1 MKLKYKKLII
11 VISVGALL
19 LSFFILTLIPTGGG
33 SSNQIE
39 DAPLAKCDD
48 EEINTLISNYFQA
61 KRDVDMEMMEPL
73 VSDINQIDQEKLITQ
88 AEYVEDYQ
96 NIICYSLENK
106 DNGALRVYVR
116 YDMKLKNI
124 TTLAPCLSGLY
135 VTVGSD
141 GNKLIYLSALDEN
154 EEEFILSADKNS
166 HVGDL
171 QKEVAAQLQ
180 TAINADE
187 AFRQLYQRMDQEI
200 TASENGQPSAD
211 PNAASAAPSAAPA
224 DPNAA
229 QAAPSAAPAD
239 PNAAQ
244 AAPSAAPADP
254 NAAQAA
260 PSAAPADPNAAQ
272 ADPNA
277 APAQ

>member
-11 VISVGALL
+11 VISIGALL
-19 LSFFILTLIPTGGG
+19 LSFLILTLIPTGGG
-33 SSNQIE
+33 NSNPIE
-39 DAPLAKCDD
+39 DAPLTKCEDQN
-48 EEINTLISNYFQA
+48 ITTLIADYFQA

-96 NIICYSLENK
+96 NIVCYTLENK
-106 DNGALRVYVR
+106 DNGAMRVYIR
-116 YDMKLKNI
+116 YDIKLKNI
-124 TTLAPCLSGLY
+124 ETLAPCLSGVY

-141 GNKLIYLSALDEN
+141 GKYLIYLSALEEN

-166 HVGDL
+166 HVSDL
-171 QKEVAAQLQ
+171 KEEVATQLQ
-180 TAINADE
+180 TAIDSDE
-187 AFRQLYQRMDQEI
+187 AFRQLYQKMDQEI
-200 TASENGQPSAD
+200 KASESAAQEQPSEDPNAAAQPAEDPNATQPTAD
-211 PNAASAAPSAAPA
+211 PNAAAQPAA

-229 QAAPSAAPAD
+229 PVQPTTD
-239 PNAAQ
+239 PNAV
-244 AAPSAAPADP
+244 
-254 NAAQAA
+254 
-260 PSAAPADPNAAQ
+260 

>member
-11 VISVGALL
+11 IISIGALF
-19 LSFFILTLIPTGGG
+19 LSFLILTLIPTGGE
-33 SSNQIE
+33 STNQIE
-39 DAPLAKCDD
+39 DAPLEKCETED
-48 EEINTLISNYFQA
+48 IVALISSYFQA
-61 KRDVDMEMMEPL
+61 KRDVDMELMEPL

-96 NIICYSLENK
+96 NITCYTLENE

-124 TTLAPCLSGLY
+124 DTLAPCLSGVY

-141 GNKLIYLSALDEN
+141 GKYLIYLSALDEN

-166 HVGDL
+166 HVSDL

-180 TAINADE
+180 AAIDADE
-187 AFRQLYQRMDQEI
+187 AFRQLYQKMDQEI
-200 TASENGQPSAD
+200 AASTNKPAESTTPEAQPSVD
-211 PNAASAAPSAAPA
+211 PGAAPA

-229 QAAPSAAPAD
+229 PADPGMTPADPGAIPADPNAAPAD
-239 PNAAQ
+239 PNAA
-244 AAPSAAPADP
+244 PA
-254 NAAQAA
+254 
-260 PSAAPADPNAAQ
+260 S
-272 ADPNA
+272 
-277 APAQ
+277 